1 MFLLVMEQTGTVYV
15 RGGAIMPEKE
25 RAPRLQ
31 IRRFDIFA
39 EWNRLK
45 AHTRHK
51 MKEADA
57 RAYGLAVAKVV
68 AARKLHGAAPEQTR
82 ELKRRARQDEVDEPW
97 WEHLGSGE
105 EFERK
110 IIERMGRDFY
120 AEIFQ
125 PAVRQAWDAG
135 QRYEDIRDTLRNAW
149 NARRAAAP
157 KRTAAHS

>member
-1 MFLLVMEQTGTVYV
+1 
-15 RGGAIMPEKE
+15 MPETE

-45 AHTRHK
+45 ARTRHK

-82 ELKRRARQDEVDEPW
+82 DLKRRARQDEVDEPW
-97 WEHLGSGE
+97 WEHLGSSE
-105 EFERK
+105 EFEKK
-110 IIERMGRDFY
+110 IIERMGREFY
-120 AEIFQ
+120 AEVFQ
-125 PAVRQAWDAG
+125 PAIQQAWDAE

-149 NARRAAAP
+149 NARRPPAR
-157 KRTAAHS
+157 KRQSARGQA

>member
-1 MFLLVMEQTGTVYV
+1 
-15 RGGAIMPEKE
+15 MPETK

-45 AHTRHK
+45 ARKRHK

-68 AARKLHGAAPEQTR
+68 AARTLHGAAPEQAR

-105 EFERK
+105 EFEHK

-120 AEIFQ
+120 SEVFQ
-125 PAVRQAWDAG
+125 PAIQQAWDAG
-135 QRYEDIRDTLRNAW
+135 QRYEEIRDTLRNEW
-149 NARRAAAP
+149 NAHRPTAP
-157 KRTAAHS
+157 KRESAGSRA